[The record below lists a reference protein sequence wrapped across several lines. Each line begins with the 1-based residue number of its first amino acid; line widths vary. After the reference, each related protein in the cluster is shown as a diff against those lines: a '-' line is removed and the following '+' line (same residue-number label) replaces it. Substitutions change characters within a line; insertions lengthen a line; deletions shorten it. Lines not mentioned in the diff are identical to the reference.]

1 MTRREAR
8 EQAFIIIFE
17 KIFNDDMTVSEIIEF
32 GKEAEII
39 KVNTF
44 SQSLIDAVTNNSTA
58 IDEIISAYC
67 RDWSIERISKVSL
80 AVLRLA
86 IGEIKYIEEVPA
98 GVAVNEAV
106 EISKKYGSKEDATFV
121 NGILG
126 SVCKE

>member
-44 SQSLIDAVTNNSTA
+44 SQSLIDAVMNNSTA

-86 IGEIKYIEEVPA
+86 IGEIKYIEEVPV

-126 SVCKE
+126 NVCKE